1 MNLLDHRVT
10 PPAVAFAAVAELAG
24 RAGARVE
31 ASEIVGLVPAAA
43 LAGVDPA
50 DLRLRGDVSELLLE
64 NRLARA
70 MDSQLEE
77 TPMSPQHRLGEH
89 GWLDAYAAPTVTPG
103 GGSASAV
110 AGALG
115 CALLAMAAR
124 IGARKAEPEAAATL
138 DRLAGDA
145 DRLRADLV
153 EQERTDAGAYERMVA
168 TVRAARATEGDPG
181 ATRAAEAARA
191 DATEVP
197 LATAE
202 LAAEGLR
209 LATEL
214 AGMAM
219 TRTASDQLVAAHLL
233 RAGLE
238 GGLSTVTFN
247 LRRMAPGPVRD
258 DLSARAGRLEDAR
271 RAATDLTGRLATMV
285 GEP

>member
-1 MNLLDHRVT
+1 
-10 PPAVAFAAVAELAG
+10 
-24 RAGARVE
+24 
-31 ASEIVGLVPAAA
+31 
-43 LAGVDPA
+43 
-50 DLRLRGDVSELLLE
+50 
-64 NRLARA
+64 
-70 MDSQLEE
+70 
-77 TPMSPQHRLGEH
+77 MSPQHRLGEH

-124 IGARKAEPEAAATL
+124 IGARKAEPEAAGAL
-138 DRLAGDA
+138 DRLAGEA

-202 LAAEGLR
+202 LAAEGLG

-238 GGLSTVTFN
+238 GGRSTVAFN
-247 LRRMAPGPVRD
+247 LRRMAPSPVHD
-258 DLSARAGRLEDAR
+258 DLAARAGRLEEAR
-271 RAATDLTGRLATMV
+271 RAADSLIDRLTPMV
-285 GEP
+285 EQP

>member
-1 MNLLDHRVT
+1 
-10 PPAVAFAAVAELAG
+10 
-24 RAGARVE
+24 
-31 ASEIVGLVPAAA
+31 
-43 LAGVDPA
+43 
-50 DLRLRGDVSELLLE
+50 
-64 NRLARA
+64 
-70 MDSQLEE
+70 
-77 TPMSPQHRLGEH
+77 MSPQQRLGEH

-124 IGARKAEPEAAATL
+124 IGARKAEPEEAATL
-138 DRLAGDA
+138 DRLAAEA

-181 ATRAAEAARA
+181 AARAAEAARA

-214 AGMAM
+214 AGMDM